1 MDNTLSNPKRSYIVW
16 GLIAVN
22 VLVFLIMEADGDTEN
37 GYYMY
42 RHGAMLTSA
51 LAEEHEYWR
60 LLTAMFLHFGASH
73 LFNNMLVLFA
83 IGTMLE
89 NGIGH
94 GRMAVI
100 YLLSGLGANLFS
112 HLLRVSAGEEVISAG
127 ASGAVF
133 GLMGAMIYAG
143 LFARSYIGAL
153 SLRQIIVML
162 ILSLYHGVSEGVDD
176 AAHLSGLAFGFLLAA
191 VLLSFFPPRAKQ
203 PDPFSDRNPYNTG
216 NYY

>member
-1 MDNTLSNPKRSYIVW
+1 MDQTLSNPKKAYVVW
-16 GLIAVN
+16 ALIAVN
-22 VLVFLIMEADGDTEN
+22 VLLFFVLEARGSTEDGYFMFE
-37 GYYMY
+37 
-42 RHGAMLTSA
+42 HGAMLTSA
-51 LAEEHEYWR
+51 IEIDHEYWR
-60 LLTAMFLHFGASH
+60 LFSAMFLHFGASH

-94 GRMAVI
+94 GRMAAV

-112 HLLRVSAGEEVISAG
+112 HLLRVSAGEEVLSAG

-153 SLRQIIVML
+153 SFRQIIVML
-162 ILSLYHGVSEGVDD
+162 ILSLYHGVSEAVDD

-191 VLLSFFPPRAKQ
+191 VFLSLFPPRPKQ
-203 PDPFSDRNPYNTG
+203 PEFPPDRFPYDPGSYD
-216 NYY
+216 